1 MSYRQ
6 DKRLGNIKNL
16 LIQKNEVSVKE
27 VSELMNVSEMTVR
40 RDLDAL
46 AEQGIVNRTHG
57 GAVLVDPNTRARNPY
72 ILEEQ
77 LTRHIR
83 EKNLIGM
90 KAASLVRPHE
100 TIFLDSGTT
109 TPFVAKNL
117 SPDLPLTALCYTFT
131 NAINFY
137 PREKANLILLG
148 GVFHRDSN
156 IFHSIENYELI
167 RNIRA
172 DKAFLSTAGFDP
184 EMGLTTFFDYEAAIK
199 REMIRSAKHI
209 ILVADST
216 KFGNI
221 SVTHF
226 ADLADID
233 MIITDDGLSQ
243 AYRKIIRDRGIELLI
258 AGQDDNPQ

>member
-6 DKRLGNIKNL
+6 KKRLGNIINL

-27 VSELMNVSEMTVR
+27 VASLMSVSEMTIR

-46 AEQGIVNRTHG
+46 EQQGIINRTHG
-57 GAVLVDPNTRARNPY
+57 GAVLQDLNTSVRYPY

-77 LTRHIR
+77 ITRNTR
-83 EKNLIGM
+83 EKNLIGI

-117 SPDLPLTALCYTFT
+117 SPDLPITVLCYTFT
-131 NAINFY
+131 NAMEFY
-137 PREKANLILLG
+137 PRNKANLILLG
-148 GVFHRDSN
+148 GLFHRDSN
-156 IFHSIENYELI
+156 IFHSVENYELI
-167 RNIRA
+167 RNTRA
-172 DKAFLSTAGFDP
+172 DKAFLSTGGFDP

-226 ADLADID
+226 AELADID
-233 MIITDDGLSQ
+233 TIITDDGLSKE
-243 AYRKIIRDRGIELLI
+243 YRNILVDRGIELLI
-258 AGQDDNPQ
+258 ADQEDSQ